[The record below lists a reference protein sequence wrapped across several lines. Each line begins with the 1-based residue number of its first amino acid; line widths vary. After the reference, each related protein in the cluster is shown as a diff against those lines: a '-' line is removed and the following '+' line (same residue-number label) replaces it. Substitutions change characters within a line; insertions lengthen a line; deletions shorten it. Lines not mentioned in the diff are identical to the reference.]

1 MPIARETSFGRRPRR
16 APLWPTLEAF
26 LSDAG
31 LFVLGAAGA
40 YSVNLVGSLPGDEI
54 LLAPLLP
61 VLLLTKGRRAFNSQ
75 YMWFYILMGAWLF
88 GTIVADSYFGIP
100 AVSRMKGVARVVFF
114 ALDFIALAICLNNRP
129 RRMVV
134 FALSIV
140 AVMLFIA
147 RQFRGEFLT
156 QWKFGLAS
164 SILILSL
171 LASSYFY
178 ARRRYWICIL
188 ISLALAASNF
198 VFAFR
203 SQVVIVLVSAA
214 LTIPL
219 LDRRGPSLGGRRARG
234 RNSLKV
240 VALLALAGGAVYLA
254 SQAIKFGVDR
264 GFFEEGVAQKFQSQ
278 SEGKLGVLFGGRP
291 ETLVAIQAIR
301 DSPILGHGSFAI
313 DQRYLSLKQDI
324 QYEYGYTDTDNPEDI
339 ENPTIPTHS
348 HLTMAWV
355 ESGIFGGLLWIYVL
369 VLTVRAVFR
378 INLLRP
384 ALAPLYCYLLVNF
397 IWDILY
403 SPFGNVNRIWG
414 AYLIL
419 MSYGLLNTPVREIVP
434 TTMQRRTPYYPRRIV
449 IRRYL
454 GT

>member
-1 MPIARETSFGRRPRR
+1 
-16 APLWPTLEAF
+16 LWASREAF

-54 LLAPLLP
+54 LLLPFLP
-61 VLLLTKGRRAFNSQ
+61 VLLLAKGSRAFNRR
-75 YMWFYILMGAWLF
+75 YVWFYILMGAWLF
-88 GTIVADSYFGIP
+88 GTIAADIYLGTP
-100 AVSRMKGVARVVFF
+100 ATSRMKGGARVVFF
-114 ALDFIALAICLNNRP
+114 ALDFMALAVLLNNRS

-140 AVMLFIA
+140 VVMLFIA

-164 SILILSL
+164 SVIILSL
-171 LASSYFY
+171 LVSSYFY
-178 ARRRYWICIL
+178 ARRKYWVCIL
-188 ISLALAASNF
+188 ISLALAAVNTAL
-198 VFAFR
+198 AFR
-203 SQVVIVLVSAA
+203 SQVVIVLLSAA
-214 LTIPL
+214 FTIPL
-219 LDRRGPSLGGRRARG
+219 LDQRGGGPNGRPARG
-234 RNSLKV
+234 RLLKV

-254 SQAIKFGVDR
+254 SQAIDFAINR
-264 GFFEEGVAQKFQSQ
+264 GFFDDAIAEKFRSQ
-278 SEGKLGVLFGGRP
+278 SEGKFGVLFGARP

-301 DSPILGHGSFAI
+301 DSPIIGHGSFAV
-313 DQRYLSLKQDI
+313 DEKYLALKQDI
-324 QYEYGYTDTDNPEDI
+324 QYEYGYTDTDEPEDS
-339 ENPTIPTHS
+339 ENATIPTHS

-369 VLTVRAVFR
+369 VLVVRAVLR

-397 IWDILY
+397 AWDILY
-403 SPFGNVNRIWG
+403 SPFGSVNRIWA

-419 MSYGLLNTPVREIVP
+419 MSYSLLNTPVREFVP
-434 TTMQRRTPYYPRRIV
+434 GEFVPARRRTVYNPRRTLYNPRCIPT
-449 IRRYL
+449 RPHL
-454 GT
+454 GA